1 MHNAVKQ
8 ICLCLT
14 IMSWALLFRI
24 APDVII
30 TWVEEHW
37 GLVAIF
43 FQHHMALV
51 LCLR

>member
-14 IMSWALLFRI
+14 IASWALLFRI
-24 APDVII
+24 APDVVI

-37 GLVAIF
+37 GSCGYF
-43 FQHHMALV
+43 F
-51 LCLR
+51 